1 MEHQE
6 VVVEVAEVKEAVS
19 KAIIEVANHK
29 LLMVIVPME
38 KENLNIKRRLLTL
51 KMERKSRL
59 LKKRKSKE
67 ATERKTREPRK
78 WTKILITTSIT
89 TLQDPN
95 TKEPKSLLIPKFHH
109 YLPKKR
115 ERSNQIKP
123 ISTRK

>member
-1 MEHQE
+1 M
-6 VVVEVAEVKEAVS
+6 VVEVAEVKEAVS
-19 KAIIEVANHK
+19 KAIIEVASHK

-38 KENLNIKRRLLTL
+38 KENLNIKRRLTL

-95 TKEPKSLLIPKFHH
+95 TKEPKSQLIPKFHH